1 MLGIGEKIFCIS
13 MQRSGTTS
21 VGKFFRDHG
30 FRWSGWPDDKKNGWS
45 RSRRDGDYE
54 KIFRS
59 LDFRASNAFEDSPW
73 WSPEFYKVLYHR
85 FPKAKFILLERDSDA
100 WYKSMCSHSH
110 GDVIGTALGH
120 CKTYRREHEYYD
132 LLDRGLIDEITENS
146 LGTRKAMKLTDMG
159 QHYKAIYWLH
169 NREVKEFFQRHDQ
182 SRLFAGYLEDP
193 GKWQK
198 LGEFLGVDVR
208 PNYDAHENKTL

>member
-1 MLGIGEKIFCIS
+1 MVESRVIQGLVPSIPQG
-13 MQRSGTTS
+13 QVYL
-21 VGKFFRDHG
+21 VGAG
-30 FRWSGWPDDKKNGWS
+30 FGCMVQINVQPFSWRCN
-45 RSRRDGDYE
+45 R
-54 KIFRS
+54 
-59 LDFRASNAFEDSPW
+59 
-73 WSPEFYKVLYHR
+73 
-85 FPKAKFILLERDSDA
+85 
-100 WYKSMCSHSH
+100 
-110 GDVIGTALGH
+110 H